1 MKIHYMNCA
10 TMFPKLAKWFAPH
23 LATVPSICLLLETG
37 TTCILIDTGFGTRD
51 MADPLRLGPAN
62 RLLNAR
68 PDIKDTAVYQVEQL
82 GIAPERVTHVI
93 CTHLDSDHAGG
104 LSDFS
109 HARVHVLKPEYDAVF
124 SPENSGE
131 KHRYRRCQVEHGPAW
146 VLHDENELSPD
157 PWFGMECIRNISGLP
172 SQIVLVPL
180 PGHTRGHCGV
190 ALETEKGWVFHCGD
204 AFYVKHEVTGKT
216 PLGVAFFRA
225 VAHTY
230 RLQAAKQVERLKA
243 LVAEAK
249 DRVTLI
255 GSHDPVSYKQFIK
268 KPLQ

>member
-1 MKIHYMNCA
+1 MKIHYLNCA

-23 LATVPSICLLLETG
+23 LAAVPSICLLLETD
-37 TTCILIDTGFGTRD
+37 TACILIDTGFGTLD

-68 PDIKDTAVYQVEQL
+68 PDIKDTAVYQIEQL
-82 GIAPERVTHVI
+82 GIAPERVEHII

-104 LSDFS
+104 LSDFPL
-109 HARVHVLKPEYDAVF
+109 ARVHVTRQEHDAVF
-124 SPENSGE
+124 SPKNSGE
-131 KHRYRRCQVEHGPAW
+131 KHRYRRCQVEHGPDW
-146 VLHDENELSPD
+146 VLHDESELSAN
-157 PWFGMECIRNISGLP
+157 PWFGMDCIRDISGLP

-190 ALETEKGWVFHCGD
+190 AVDTGNGWLFHCGD

-230 RLQAAKQVERLKA
+230 RSKAAGQVKRLKQ
-243 LVAEAK
+243 LVAETG

-255 GSHDPVSYKQFIK
+255 GSHDPISYKQFIK